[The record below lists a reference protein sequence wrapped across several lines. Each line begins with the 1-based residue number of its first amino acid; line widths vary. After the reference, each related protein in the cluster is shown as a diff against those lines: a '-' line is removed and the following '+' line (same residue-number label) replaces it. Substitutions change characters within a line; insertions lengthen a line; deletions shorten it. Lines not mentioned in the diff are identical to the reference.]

1 MSADSAISL
10 PWMAVTR
17 VRGSIFIKIF
27 LGFWLVS
34 IAVLGSW
41 LLADSYIET
50 LPAPEQQ
57 HRPPQD
63 PPQRFVLRLIY
74 AMQNTPAEQLP
85 VIIEKAKSK
94 HDINVWLLDRQG
106 RDLLEQRV
114 PAKVATVAN
123 QLRGR
128 KRRAFARHREGPLI
142 AHSVNLFDGS
152 PRRMV
157 MMFPKPN
164 HQIIGLL
171 IANNWLRLLLAIL
184 VSGLICYALSRMM
197 TNRLRDLRHASRK
210 LADGDLHTRI
220 NVRDHGGDETDEL
233 ARDFNT
239 MARQLETR
247 MREQKQLLS
256 DVSHEL
262 RSPLARMRVALALAM
277 EDEHLRLDLLARMDN
292 ETVRLEDL
300 IAQLLSTQENSLP
313 LDKHVD
319 LVALLYQL
327 CDDACFEGNQT
338 AKKVTLSTGLAEAIV
353 ASSGDLL
360 HKSFE
365 NIIRNALQHTPE
377 ESEVRVQVIDT
388 AGSYEV
394 SIEDCGPG
402 VKEQDLQRIFD
413 EFYRVDSARSRDA
426 GGYGLGL
433 SIAHRA
439 IVQHGGALTAE
450 NTRKGLKVIAR
461 IPK

>member
-1 MSADSAISL
+1 
-10 PWMAVTR
+10 
-17 VRGSIFIKIF
+17 
-27 LGFWLVS
+27 
-34 IAVLGSW
+34 
-41 LLADSYIET
+41 
-50 LPAPEQQ
+50 
-57 HRPPQD
+57 
-63 PPQRFVLRLIY
+63 
-74 AMQNTPAEQLP
+74 
-85 VIIEKAKSK
+85 
-94 HDINVWLLDRQG
+94 
-106 RDLLEQRV
+106 
-114 PAKVATVAN
+114 
-123 QLRGR
+123 
-128 KRRAFARHREGPLI
+128 
-142 AHSVNLFDGS
+142 
-152 PRRMV
+152 
-157 MMFPKPN
+157 
-164 HQIIGLL
+164 
-171 IANNWLRLLLAIL
+171 
-184 VSGLICYALSRMM
+184 
-197 TNRLRDLRHASRK
+197 
-210 LADGDLHTRI
+210 
-220 NVRDHGGDETDEL
+220 
-233 ARDFNT
+233 
-239 MARQLETR
+239 

-327 CDDACFEGNQT
+327 CDDARFEGNQT

>member
-1 MSADSAISL
+1 
-10 PWMAVTR
+10 MAVTR

-50 LPAPEQQ
+50 LPAPAQQ
-57 HRPPQD
+57 YRPPQD

-85 VIIEKAKSK
+85 AIIEKAKSK

-114 PAKVATVAN
+114 PTKVATVAN

-262 RSPLARMRVALALAM
+262 RSPLARMRVALALAI

-319 LVALLYQL
+319 LIALLYQL

-377 ESEVRVQVIDT
+377 ESEVRVQVIDS